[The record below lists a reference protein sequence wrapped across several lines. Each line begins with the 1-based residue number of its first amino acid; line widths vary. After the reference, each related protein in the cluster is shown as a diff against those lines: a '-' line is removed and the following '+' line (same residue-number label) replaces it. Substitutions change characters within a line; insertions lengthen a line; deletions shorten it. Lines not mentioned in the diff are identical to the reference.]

1 MNISLRK
8 NEAFWI
14 PGLAVIIFG
23 MIVTIVFAH
32 AFTSQDWSTM
42 EPASNQVFFYEHANY
57 GGQTMSFNPDM
68 NISDL
73 RKWKVG
79 STKDNWND
87 RISSMKVGSQVKVT
101 VWADIDYKGDHAPYT
116 TGSDGQGHYAS
127 LGVWNDRIS
136 SLQVRSR

>member
-32 AFTSQDWSTM
+32 AFTSQDMSTM
-42 EPASNQVFFYEHANY
+42 EPASNQVFFYEHENY
-57 GGQTMSFNPDM
+57 GGQTMSFSPDM
-68 NISDL
+68 NVGDL
-73 RKWKVG
+73 TKWKVG
-79 STKDNWND
+79 STKNNWND
-87 RISSMKVGSQVKVT
+87 RISSIKVGSQVKVT
-101 VWADIDYKGDHAPYT
+101 AWKDTGFKGAHVDYT

-127 LGVWNDRIS
+127 LGVYNDWIS
-136 SLQVRSR
+136 SFQVRSR